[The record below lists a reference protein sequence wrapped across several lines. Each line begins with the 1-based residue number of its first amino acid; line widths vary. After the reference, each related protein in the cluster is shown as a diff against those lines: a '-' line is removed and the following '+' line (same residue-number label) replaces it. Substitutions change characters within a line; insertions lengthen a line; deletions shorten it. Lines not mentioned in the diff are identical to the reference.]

1 MTRRA
6 LRIVSAA
13 TLALALALSA
23 AAGAGTTSPGT
34 PAAGYR
40 LLAHADGALPRLSHS
55 RLARSSVNWTGGPTT
70 TATGETVTVY
80 VSATLPPELGTQ
92 LTWASFIAGLP
103 HGPEISSLTAYIAT
117 YAEMQ
122 TVCGKYA
129 LGCYAGDRMVAMGE
143 TVEGVSAADVV
154 RHEYG
159 HHIAFHR
166 ANSPWSAIDWGP
178 KHWATAADVCRRA
191 DQGTASPGGEG
202 DDYSRNPGEAW
213 AETYRLL
220 AERRAGVVGAPWEI
234 VDESY
239 LPDEAAFAAAERD
252 VLRPWT
258 SPRRRAFE
266 HRFTKTGRKKWE
278 IPLKTQLDGTIDVTL
293 TLPRNGLQDA
303 SLVDSQGTVLA
314 TALWASRRTKGLSAT
329 VCGHR
334 SVVLRVTQKG
344 AFGRVVATASWPE
357 PS

>member
-6 LRIVSAA
+6 LRILPLA
-13 TLALALALSA
+13 TLAFALALSP
-23 AAGAGTTSPGT
+23 AAGGVTTSSRAT
-34 PAAGYR
+34 PTGYR
-40 LLAHADGALPRLSHS
+40 LLTHADGPPARLSQS
-55 RLARSSVNWTGGPTT
+55 RLARSSVDWTGGPTT
-70 TATGETVTVY
+70 MATGETVTVY

-103 HGPEISSLTAYIAT
+103 HGPEISSLTSYIAS
-117 YAEMQ
+117 YEEMQ

-129 LGCYAGDRMVAMGE
+129 LGCYAGDRMVAIGE

-178 KHWATAADVCRRA
+178 KHWATARDVCRRA
-191 DQGTASPGGEG
+191 DQGTAAPGDES

-220 AERRAGVVGAPWEI
+220 AERRAGVVGAPWKI
-234 VDESY
+234 VDESFI
-239 LPDEAAFAAAERD
+239 PDEAAFAAAERD
-252 VLRPWT
+252 VLQPWT
-258 SPRRRAFE
+258 SPRRRVFE
-266 HRFTKTGRKKWE
+266 HTFMKTSRKKWE
-278 IPLKTQLDGTIDVTL
+278 IRMRTPLDGTIDVTL
-293 TLPRNGLQDA
+293 TLLRKGLQDA

-344 AFGRVVATASWPE
+344 AFGRVVVTASVA
-357 PS
+357 